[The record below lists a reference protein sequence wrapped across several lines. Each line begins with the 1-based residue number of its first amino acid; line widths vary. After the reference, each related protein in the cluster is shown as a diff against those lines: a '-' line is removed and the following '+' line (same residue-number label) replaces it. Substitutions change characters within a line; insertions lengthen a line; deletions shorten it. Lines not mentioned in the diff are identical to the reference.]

1 MAQTVIV
8 NPFISLNAMTV
19 SAAFKSVTLAPTV
32 NLVERTSFGD
42 EWIKRIAGTKDWSLS
57 MDFNQ
62 DFDAGEIDSILWA
75 LFAESEA
82 MIIRPQAAAVST
94 SNPQYG
100 GDVILSD
107 YPILAGSI
115 GDLVEGSATF
125 AADGELTRAT
135 S

>member
-62 DFDAGEIDSILWA
+62 DFDAGEIDSIIVGSLCRVGGHDYPA
-75 LFAESEA
+75 
-82 MIIRPQAAAVST
+82 PGGGGKHQQST
-94 SNPQYG
+94 IWRRCHPKR
-100 GDVILSD
+100 LSD
-107 YPILAGSI
+107 PSRQHRRP
-115 GDLVEGSATF
+115 S
-125 AADGELTRAT
+125 
-135 S
+135 